1 MHLDIE
7 MHNKY
12 ITISTDNNEM
22 IYNMN
27 INTQQ
32 LNIIFDVS
40 S

>member
-12 ITISTDNNEM
+12 ITINTDNNEM

-27 INTQQ
+27 INTQ
-32 LNIIFDVS
+32 
-40 S
+40 

>member
-12 ITISTDNNEM
+12 ITIGTDNNEM

-27 INTQQ
+27 INTQ
-32 LNIIFDVS
+32 
-40 S
+40 

>member
-1 MHLDIE
+1 MHLDIK

-12 ITISTDNNEM
+12 ITTSTDNNEM

-32 LNIIFDVS
+32 LNIIVNVS

>member
-1 MHLDIE
+1 MHLDIK

-32 LNIIFDVS
+32 LNIIFNVS